1 MLKRTEDWVELRQD
15 GHVYIVLV
23 QMYWKILVISVI
35 SILNR
40 ILVLSVCPKNMSGIT
55 KEGLIEIL
63 NKMLDEKFEE
73 KFKLLES
80 KLNKKLAPIKKSVEE
95 AVQSVQFVSSKYDEI
110 KDHLKLIDA
119 ERKTFKTALASLQD
133 STDSVAKSQND
144 LEYGRRECIEIRGIP
159 VAQDSTNEDT
169 NTIVKN
175 VGKLMGIDI
184 EEEDISISHRLPQS
198 KKYKGKKIGPPAII
212 ARFVKRDKKNK
223 YYGARAKLQSSS
235 IANMG
240 YTEDNKIFIS
250 ESLTESNREL
260 FKQCLKAKKD
270 LNYDFVW
277 TRNGKIY
284 MKYNSYS
291 AARLISTK
299 DEVGKLYGDK

>member
-1 MLKRTEDWVELRQD
+1 
-15 GHVYIVLV
+15 
-23 QMYWKILVISVI
+23 MYWKILVISVI

-95 AVQSVQFVSSKYDEI
+95 AVQSVQFISSKYDEI

-223 YYGARAKLQSSS
+223 YYGARAKLQ
-235 IANMG
+235 
-240 YTEDNKIFIS
+240 
-250 ESLTESNREL
+250 
-260 FKQCLKAKKD
+260 
-270 LNYDFVW
+270 
-277 TRNGKIY
+277 
-284 MKYNSYS
+284 
-291 AARLISTK
+291 
-299 DEVGKLYGDK
+299 